1 MILNIIKRDII
12 IASRSGSSALNGLI
26 FFCLFIALASIS
38 LGGTNEV
45 LKPLSPA
52 LIWLAIVF
60 STMLSYQNIFQ
71 EDYKD
76 GNLSQLRLGGISAL
90 NICIAKSFSFSIQ
103 SIFPL
108 ILSIPI
114 VAVFLDMP
122 LSEIKTIIA
131 TLIIATPGLTV
142 YGVFSS
148 AIAAKI
154 RGGTFFIVLIT
165 SPFLIPL
172 LIFGLESMNSASDV
186 DIFNSELRVLIGL
199 SLIASAIGLP
209 ASAAALKTNLE

>member
-1 MILNIIKRDII
+1 MILNLIKRDIV
-12 IASRSGSSALNGLI
+12 IASRSGSSVLNGLI

-38 LGGTNEV
+38 LGGTSDV

-71 EDYKD
+71 DDYKD

-90 NICIAKSFSFSIQ
+90 NICIAKSISFSIQ
-103 SIFPL
+103 SILPL
-108 ILSIPI
+108 ILSVPI
-114 VAVFLDMP
+114 VAILLNMP
-122 LSEIKTIIA
+122 LSEIKTIMA

-154 RGGTFFIVLIT
+154 PGGSFFIVLIT

-186 DIFNSELRVLIGL
+186 SIFNSELRVLVGL
-199 SLIASAIGLP
+199 SLIAIAIGLP
-209 ASAAALKTNLE
+209 ASAAALKTNME

>member
-1 MILNIIKRDII
+1 MILNLIKRDIV
-12 IASRSGSSALNGLI
+12 IASRSGGSVLNGLI

-38 LGGTNEV
+38 LGGTSDV

-90 NICIAKSFSFSIQ
+90 NICIAKSISFSIQ
-103 SIFPL
+103 SILPL
-108 ILSIPI
+108 ILSVPI
-114 VAVFLDMP
+114 VAILLNMP

-154 RGGTFFIVLIT
+154 PGGSFFIVLIT

-186 DIFNSELRVLIGL
+186 SIFNSELRVLIGL
-199 SLIASAIGLP
+199 SLIAIAIGLP
-209 ASAAALKTNLE
+209 ASAAALKTNME